1 MREDGEVVPAPATN
15 QNRKRVATKAAWPV
29 GELAGGGS
37 ENGLRCFGRANIGLV
52 QSLL

>member
-1 MREDGEVVPAPATN
+1 MREGGEVVPAPATN
-15 QNRKRVATKAAWPV
+15 QNRRRVATKAALPV

-37 ENGLRCFGRANIGLV
+37 ENGLGCFGRASIGLA